1 MKPGLWRGRDL
12 LSMLDLSAEEIVMV
26 LDYAAR
32 LKEMQRRREPHPWL
46 AGKTLAMIFHKPST
60 RTRISFEVAMNQ
72 LGGHSLFLGPGELQV
87 GRWKEMADMA
97 RVLSRYVEG
106 IAVRTFG
113 QEIAEE
119 LARHAT
125 VPVINGL
132 TDKEHPCQ
140 ILADLLTIREQKGRL
155 EGLRAAYVGDGNN
168 VAHSL
173 MLACPR
179 VGMDLVVATPPA
191 YRPEPDVVAA
201 AREMAARSGTRL
213 ELVEDPVAAV
223 SEADVVFT
231 DVWASIGKEAEAA
244 ERERVFRPYQVNAD
258 LVRHARPDFMF
269 LHCLPARRG
278 EEVTEEVIDGPASFV
293 WDAAENRLHVQKALL
308 TLTMGE

>member
-1 MKPGLWRGRDL
+1 
-12 LSMLDLSAEEIVMV
+12 
-26 LDYAAR
+26 
-32 LKEMQRRREPHPWL
+32 
-46 AGKTLAMIFHKPST
+46 
-60 RTRISFEVAMNQ
+60 
-72 LGGHSLFLGPGELQV
+72 
-87 GRWKEMADMA
+87 
-97 RVLSRYVEG
+97 
-106 IAVRTFG
+106 
-113 QEIAEE
+113 
-119 LARHAT
+119 
-125 VPVINGL
+125 VINGL